1 MSTETQDSAS
11 SQTGQETS
19 STPSSNLSGRTMAFV
34 GVAVGCLAIT
44 GLFDAMNRPAAI
56 KEFGKMGQEFYPEFT
71 DPTTATSL
79 TVSVIDPEEVKP
91 LQFSVKQSDDTGQ
104 WVIPSHH
111 DYPADAADQL
121 AKTASSIIGIKRGAM
136 ISRWESDHAK
146 YGVVDPETD
155 SVSIDQIEGIG
166 KRITIGGPNEAT
178 LASYIVGKKNEDS
191 TNQYFVRHPDEAETY
206 IAELDINLTTK
217 FGDWVNT
224 DLLEITDGDIVRL
237 DLNDYS
243 FDEIQGTIT
252 GNIESVLSRDSS
264 SADWEL
270 EGIDAET
277 EQVKTAA
284 VTETLTALTTLEIA
298 GVRPKQAGLTPDL
311 QIDRAALRSQGDFDR
326 LSRDLLSRGFLLQ
339 PNRENKELLEL
350 ISREGEMFVGASD
363 GLLYRLYFGRA
374 FTGSNEDLEIGL
386 SSVTTE
392 EEGEE
397 APSDEETAGD
407 SAEDKKEGEEE
418 TPSGKPGRYVFVRV
432 NFDATLLG
440 DVLTKPEEPQEPA
453 EIQELKEKIAA
464 AAEEA
469 ATEETEE
476 AAPESETDGSTEEK
490 STEEETADEEDTQEQ
505 DEEDSSEQ
513 EAEAVESDEE
523 KLARL
528 QEEFT
533 AAQAAYQTEQ
543 AAFEEYQQKIEEGT
557 EKAVE
562 LNRRFAKW
570 YYVIPGESYD
580 KLSLDR
586 DNIVEPKQDES
597 SEDPAG
603 GAGLNVPPGLNVP
616 GLNIPGLGGAVPGG
630 AIPGGAGL
638 GGADLGGPDAAA
650 PPETTTDQ
658 PSNSTPD
665 SETSAPSPQENTPPV
680 EEPDDSSS
688 STEQESTEQ
697 ESTEQESTE
706 QESTEQESTANET
719 AEPEGT
725 EE

>member
-476 AAPESETDGSTEEK
+476 ATPESETDGSTEEK

-513 EAEAVESDEE
+513 EAETVESDEE

-533 AAQAAYQTEQ
+533 AAQAAYQTEL
-543 AAFEEYQQKIEEGT
+543 AAFEEYQQKIEDGT

-586 DNIVEPKQDES
+586 DNIVEPKQDET

-697 ESTEQESTE
+697 ESTEQEST
-706 QESTEQESTANET
+706 ANET

>member
-11 SQTGQETS
+11 SQTGQEAS

-224 DLLEITDGDIVRL
+224 DLLEITNGDIVRL

-243 FDEIQGTIT
+243 IDEIQGTIT

-270 EGIDAET
+270 EGMDAET
-277 EQVKTAA
+277 EQVKTTA
-284 VTETLTALTTLEIA
+284 VTETLTALTSLEIA

-386 SSVTTE
+386 SSDSTE

-397 APSDEETAGD
+397 APSDEEAAGD
-407 SAEDKKEGEEE
+407 SAEDKEEGEEE

-476 AAPESETDGSTEEK
+476 ATPESETDGSTEEK

-533 AAQAAYQTEQ
+533 AAQAAYQTEL
-543 AAFEEYQQKIEEGT
+543 AAFEEYQQKIEDGT

-697 ESTEQESTE
+697 ESTEQEST
-706 QESTEQESTANET
+706 ANET
-719 AEPEGT
+719 EGPVGT

>member
-1 MSTETQDSAS
+1 M
-11 SQTGQETS
+11 
-19 STPSSNLSGRTMAFV
+19 
-34 GVAVGCLAIT
+34 
-44 GLFDAMNRPAAI
+44 
-56 KEFGKMGQEFYPEFT
+56 
-71 DPTTATSL
+71 
-79 TVSVIDPEEVKP
+79 
-91 LQFSVKQSDDTGQ
+91 
-104 WVIPSHH
+104 
-111 DYPADAADQL
+111 
-121 AKTASSIIGIKRGAM
+121 
-136 ISRWESDHAK
+136 
-146 YGVVDPETD
+146 
-155 SVSIDQIEGIG
+155 SIDQIEGIG

-298 GVRPKQAGLTPDL
+298 GGRPKQAGLTPDL

-363 GLLYRLYFGRA
+363 GLLYSLYFGRA

-386 SSVTTE
+386 SSDTTE

-469 ATEETEE
+469 AAEETEE

-513 EAEAVESDEE
+513 EAETVESDEE

-533 AAQAAYQTEQ
+533 AAQAAYQTEL
-543 AAFEEYQQKIEEGT
+543 AAVEEYQQKIEDGT

-570 YYVIPGESYD
+570 DYVIPGESYD

-586 DNIVEPKQDES
+586 DNIVEPKQYES
-597 SEDPAG
+597 
-603 GAGLNVPPGLNVP
+603 
-616 GLNIPGLGGAVPGG
+616 
-630 AIPGGAGL
+630 
-638 GGADLGGPDAAA
+638 
-650 PPETTTDQ
+650 
-658 PSNSTPD
+658 
-665 SETSAPSPQENTPPV
+665 
-680 EEPDDSSS
+680 
-688 STEQESTEQ
+688 
-697 ESTEQESTE
+697 
-706 QESTEQESTANET
+706 
-719 AEPEGT
+719 
-725 EE
+725 

>member
-11 SQTGQETS
+11 SQTGQEAS

-56 KEFGKMGQEFYPEFT
+56 EEFGKMGQEFYPEFT

-91 LQFSVKQSDDTGQ
+91 LQFSVKQSDVTGQ

-386 SSVTTE
+386 SSDTTE

-533 AAQAAYQTEQ
+533 AAQAAYQTEL

-638 GGADLGGPDAAA
+638 GGADLGAPDAAA

-697 ESTEQESTE
+697 ESTEQEST
-706 QESTEQESTANET
+706 ANET
-719 AEPEGT
+719 AEPRGT

>member
-11 SQTGQETS
+11 SQTGQEAS

-56 KEFGKMGQEFYPEFT
+56 EEFGKMGQEFYPEFT

-386 SSVTTE
+386 SSDSTE
-392 EEGEE
+392 EEGDE
-397 APSDEETAGD
+397 APSDEEAAGD
-407 SAEDKKEGEEE
+407 SAEDKEEGEEE

-476 AAPESETDGSTEEK
+476 AASESETDGSPEEK

-533 AAQAAYQTEQ
+533 AAQAAYQTEL

-586 DNIVEPKQDES
+586 DNIVEPKQDET

-697 ESTEQESTE
+697 EST
-706 QESTEQESTANET
+706 ANET
-719 AEPEGT
+719 GEPKGT

>member
-11 SQTGQETS
+11 SQTGQEAS

-56 KEFGKMGQEFYPEFT
+56 QEFGKMGQEFYPEFT

-178 LASYIVGKKNEDS
+178 LASFIVGKKNEDS

-224 DLLEITDGDIVRL
+224 DLLEITNGDIVRL

-270 EGIDAET
+270 EGMDAET
-277 EQVKTAA
+277 EQVKTTA
-284 VTETLTALTTLEIA
+284 VTETLTALTSLEIA

-386 SSVTTE
+386 SSDTTE

-397 APSDEETAGD
+397 APSDEEADGD
-407 SAEDKKEGEEE
+407 SAEDKEEGEEE

-464 AAEEA
+464 TAEEA

-533 AAQAAYQTEQ
+533 AAQAAYQTEL
-543 AAFEEYQQKIEEGT
+543 AAFEEYQQKIEDGT

-586 DNIVEPKQDES
+586 DNIVEPKQDET

-603 GAGLNVPPGLNVP
+603 GAGLNAPQGLNVP

-665 SETSAPSPQENTPPV
+665 SETSASSPQENTPPV

-697 ESTEQESTE
+697 EST
-706 QESTEQESTANET
+706 ANET
-719 AEPEGT
+719 PEPVGT

>member
-476 AAPESETDGSTEEK
+476 ATPESETDGSTEEK

-513 EAEAVESDEE
+513 EAETVESDEE

-533 AAQAAYQTEQ
+533 AAQAAYQTEL
-543 AAFEEYQQKIEEGT
+543 AAFEEYQQKIEDGT

-586 DNIVEPKQDES
+586 DNIVEPKQDET

>member
-11 SQTGQETS
+11 SQTGQEAS

-56 KEFGKMGQEFYPEFT
+56 QEFGKMGQEFYPEFT

-224 DLLEITDGDIVRL
+224 DLLEITNGDIVRL

-270 EGIDAET
+270 EGMDAET
-277 EQVKTAA
+277 EQVKTTA
-284 VTETLTALTTLEIA
+284 VTETLTALTSLEIA

-386 SSVTTE
+386 SSDTTE

-397 APSDEETAGD
+397 APSDEEADGD
-407 SAEDKKEGEEE
+407 SAEDKEEGEEE

-464 AAEEA
+464 TAEEA

-533 AAQAAYQTEQ
+533 AAQAAYQTEL
-543 AAFEEYQQKIEEGT
+543 AAFEEYQQKIEDGT

-586 DNIVEPKQDES
+586 DNIVEPKQDET

-603 GAGLNVPPGLNVP
+603 GAGLNAPQGLNVP

-665 SETSAPSPQENTPPV
+665 SETSASSPQENTPPV

-697 ESTEQESTE
+697 EST
-706 QESTEQESTANET
+706 ANET
-719 AEPEGT
+719 PEPVGT

>member
-11 SQTGQETS
+11 SQAGQEAS

-350 ISREGEMFVGASD
+350 FSREGEMFVGASD

-386 SSVTTE
+386 SSDTTE

-469 ATEETEE
+469 AAEETEE

-513 EAEAVESDEE
+513 EAETVESDEE

-533 AAQAAYQTEQ
+533 AAQAAYQTEL
-543 AAFEEYQQKIEEGT
+543 AAFEEYQQKIEDGT

-586 DNIVEPKQDES
+586 DNIVEPKQDET

-697 ESTEQESTE
+697 EST
-706 QESTEQESTANET
+706 ANET

>member
-697 ESTEQESTE
+697 EST
-706 QESTEQESTANET
+706 ANET

>member
-56 KEFGKMGQEFYPEFT
+56 EEFGKMGQEFYPEFT

-284 VTETLTALTTLEIA
+284 VTETLTALTSLEIA

-386 SSVTTE
+386 SSDTTA

-533 AAQAAYQTEQ
+533 AAQAAYQTGL

-697 ESTEQESTE
+697 EST
-706 QESTEQESTANET
+706 ANEN

>member
-11 SQTGQETS
+11 SQTGQEAS

-386 SSVTTE
+386 SSDSTE

-476 AAPESETDGSTEEK
+476 ATPESETDGSTEEK

-513 EAEAVESDEE
+513 EAETVESDEE

-533 AAQAAYQTEQ
+533 AAQAAYQTEL
-543 AAFEEYQQKIEEGT
+543 AAFEEYQQKIEDGT

-586 DNIVEPKQDES
+586 DNIVEPKQDET

-697 ESTEQESTE
+697 EST
-706 QESTEQESTANET
+706 ANET
-719 AEPEGT
+719 AEPKGT

>member
-11 SQTGQETS
+11 SQTGQEAS

-56 KEFGKMGQEFYPEFT
+56 QEFGKMGQEFYPEFT

-386 SSVTTE
+386 SSDTTE

-533 AAQAAYQTEQ
+533 AAQAAYQTEL
-543 AAFEEYQQKIEEGT
+543 AAFEEYQQKIEDGT

-665 SETSAPSPQENTPPV
+665 SETSAPSTQENTPPV

-697 ESTEQESTE
+697 EST
-706 QESTEQESTANET
+706 ANET
-719 AEPEGT
+719 AEPKGT

>member
-56 KEFGKMGQEFYPEFT
+56 EEFGKMGQEFYPEFT

-284 VTETLTALTTLEIA
+284 VTETLTALTSLEIA

-386 SSVTTE
+386 SSDTTA

-407 SAEDKKEGEEE
+407 SAEDKKEGEDE

-533 AAQAAYQTEQ
+533 AAQAAYQTGL

-597 SEDPAG
+597 SGDPAG

-697 ESTEQESTE
+697 EST
-706 QESTEQESTANET
+706 ANEN

>member
-11 SQTGQETS
+11 SQTGQEAS

-56 KEFGKMGQEFYPEFT
+56 EEFGKMGQEFYPEFT

-224 DLLEITDGDIVRL
+224 DLLEITNGDIVRL

-270 EGIDAET
+270 EGMDAET
-277 EQVKTAA
+277 EQVKTTA
-284 VTETLTALTTLEIA
+284 VTETLTALTSLEIA

-386 SSVTTE
+386 SSDTTE
-392 EEGEE
+392 EEEEE

-476 AAPESETDGSTEEK
+476 AAPESETDDSTEEE

-513 EAEAVESDEE
+513 EAETVESDEE

-533 AAQAAYQTEQ
+533 AAQAAYQTEL

-586 DNIVEPKQDES
+586 DNIVEPKQDET

-680 EEPDDSSS
+680 KEPDDSSS

-697 ESTEQESTE
+697 ESTEQEST
-706 QESTEQESTANET
+706 ANET
-719 AEPEGT
+719 AEPVGT

>member
-11 SQTGQETS
+11 SQAGQEAS

-56 KEFGKMGQEFYPEFT
+56 KEFGKMGQEFYTEFT

-476 AAPESETDGSTEEK
+476 ATPESETDGSTEEK

-513 EAEAVESDEE
+513 EAETVESDEE

-533 AAQAAYQTEQ
+533 AAQAAYQTEL
-543 AAFEEYQQKIEEGT
+543 AAFEEYQQKIEDGT

-586 DNIVEPKQDES
+586 DNIVEPKQDET

-697 ESTEQESTE
+697 ESTEQEST
-706 QESTEQESTANET
+706 ANET
-719 AEPEGT
+719 AEPKGT

>member
-11 SQTGQETS
+11 SQTGQEAS

-56 KEFGKMGQEFYPEFT
+56 EEFGKMGQEFYPEFT

-386 SSVTTE
+386 SSDSTE

-397 APSDEETAGD
+397 APSDEEAAGD
-407 SAEDKKEGEEE
+407 SAEDKEEGEEE

-476 AAPESETDGSTEEK
+476 ATPESETDGSTEEK

-505 DEEDSSEQ
+505 DEEDSAEQ

-533 AAQAAYQTEQ
+533 AAQAAYQTEL
-543 AAFEEYQQKIEEGT
+543 AAFEEYQQKIEDGT

-586 DNIVEPKQDES
+586 DNIVEPKQDET

-697 ESTEQESTE
+697 EST
-706 QESTEQESTANET
+706 ANET
-719 AEPEGT
+719 AEPVGT

>member
-11 SQTGQETS
+11 SQTGQEAS

-56 KEFGKMGQEFYPEFT
+56 EEFGKMGQEFYPEFT

-386 SSVTTE
+386 SSDSTE
-392 EEGEE
+392 EEGDE
-397 APSDEETAGD
+397 APSDEEAAGD
-407 SAEDKKEGEEE
+407 SAEDKEEGEEE

-476 AAPESETDGSTEEK
+476 ATPESETNGSTEEK
-490 STEEETADEEDTQEQ
+490 STEEETADEEDTPEQ

-533 AAQAAYQTEQ
+533 AAQAAYQTEL
-543 AAFEEYQQKIEEGT
+543 AAFEEYQRKIEDGT

-586 DNIVEPKQDES
+586 DNIVEPKQDET

-603 GAGLNVPPGLNVP
+603 GAGLNAPPGLNVP

-638 GGADLGGPDAAA
+638 GGADLGGPDSAA

-665 SETSAPSPQENTPPV
+665 SETSAPSPQENTSSA
-680 EEPDDSSS
+680 EEPEDSGS
-688 STEQESTEQ
+688 STEQEST
-697 ESTEQESTE
+697 T
-706 QESTEQESTANET
+706 NET
-719 AEPEGT
+719 PEPEGT

>member
-11 SQTGQETS
+11 SQTGQEAS

-56 KEFGKMGQEFYPEFT
+56 EEFGKMGQEFYPEFT

-386 SSVTTE
+386 SSDSTE
-392 EEGEE
+392 EEGDE
-397 APSDEETAGD
+397 APSDEEAAGD
-407 SAEDKKEGEEE
+407 SAEDKEEGEEE

-476 AAPESETDGSTEEK
+476 AAPESETDGSPEEK

-533 AAQAAYQTEQ
+533 AAQAAYQTEL

-586 DNIVEPKQDES
+586 DNIVEPKQDET

-697 ESTEQESTE
+697 EST
-706 QESTEQESTANET
+706 ANET
-719 AEPEGT
+719 GEPKGT

>member
-11 SQTGQETS
+11 SQTGQEAS

-56 KEFGKMGQEFYPEFT
+56 EEFGKMGQEFYPEFT

-386 SSVTTE
+386 SSDSTE
-392 EEGEE
+392 EEGDE
-397 APSDEETAGD
+397 APSDEEAAGD
-407 SAEDKKEGEEE
+407 SAEDKEEGEEE

-469 ATEETEE
+469 ATEESEE
-476 AAPESETDGSTEEK
+476 ATPESETNGSTEEK
-490 STEEETADEEDTQEQ
+490 STEEETADEEDTPEQ

-533 AAQAAYQTEQ
+533 AAQAAYQTEL
-543 AAFEEYQQKIEEGT
+543 AAFEEYQRKIEDGT

-586 DNIVEPKQDES
+586 DNIVEPKQDET

-603 GAGLNVPPGLNVP
+603 GAGLNAPPGLNVP

-638 GGADLGGPDAAA
+638 GGADLGGPDSAA

-697 ESTEQESTE
+697 EST
-706 QESTEQESTANET
+706 ANET
-719 AEPEGT
+719 AEPVGT

>member
-11 SQTGQETS
+11 SQTGQEAS

-56 KEFGKMGQEFYPEFT
+56 EEFGKMGQEFYPEFT

-386 SSVTTE
+386 SSDSTE
-392 EEGEE
+392 EEGDE
-397 APSDEETAGD
+397 APSDEEAAGD
-407 SAEDKKEGEEE
+407 SAEDKEEGEEE

-476 AAPESETDGSTEEK
+476 ATPESETNGSTEEK
-490 STEEETADEEDTQEQ
+490 STEEETADEEDTPEQ

-533 AAQAAYQTEQ
+533 AAQAAYQTEL
-543 AAFEEYQQKIEEGT
+543 AAFEEYQRKIEDGT

-586 DNIVEPKQDES
+586 DNIVEPKQDET

-603 GAGLNVPPGLNVP
+603 GAGLNAPPGLNVP

-638 GGADLGGPDAAA
+638 GGADLGGPDSAA

-697 ESTEQESTE
+697 EST
-706 QESTEQESTANET
+706 ANET
-719 AEPEGT
+719 AEPVGT

>member
-11 SQTGQETS
+11 SQTGQEAS

-56 KEFGKMGQEFYPEFT
+56 EEFGKMGQEFYPEFT

-270 EGIDAET
+270 EGMDAET
-277 EQVKTAA
+277 EQVKTTA
-284 VTETLTALTTLEIA
+284 VTETLTALTSLEIA

-386 SSVTTE
+386 SSDSTE

-397 APSDEETAGD
+397 APSDEEAAGD
-407 SAEDKKEGEEE
+407 SAEDKEEGEEE

-476 AAPESETDGSTEEK
+476 ATPESETDGSTEEK

-533 AAQAAYQTEQ
+533 AAQAAYQTEL
-543 AAFEEYQQKIEEGT
+543 AAFEEYQQKIEDGT

-586 DNIVEPKQDES
+586 DNIVEPKQDET

-688 STEQESTEQ
+688 STEQEST
-697 ESTEQESTE
+697 
-706 QESTEQESTANET
+706 ANET

>member
-11 SQTGQETS
+11 SQTGQEAS

-56 KEFGKMGQEFYPEFT
+56 QEFGKMGQEFYPEFT

-178 LASYIVGKKNEDS
+178 LASFIVGKKNEDS

-224 DLLEITDGDIVRL
+224 DLLEITNGDIVRL

-270 EGIDAET
+270 EGMDAET
-277 EQVKTAA
+277 EQVKTTA
-284 VTETLTALTTLEIA
+284 VTETLTALTSLEIA

-386 SSVTTE
+386 SSDTTE

-397 APSDEETAGD
+397 APSDEEADGD
-407 SAEDKKEGEEE
+407 SAEDKEEGEEE

-440 DVLTKPEEPQEPA
+440 DVLTKPEELQEPA

-464 AAEEA
+464 TAEEA

-533 AAQAAYQTEQ
+533 AAQAAYQTEL
-543 AAFEEYQQKIEEGT
+543 AAFEEYQQKIEDGT

-586 DNIVEPKQDES
+586 DNIVEPKQDET

-603 GAGLNVPPGLNVP
+603 GAGLNAPQGLNVP

-665 SETSAPSPQENTPPV
+665 SETSASSPQENTPPV

-697 ESTEQESTE
+697 ESTEQEST
-706 QESTEQESTANET
+706 ANET
-719 AEPEGT
+719 PEPVGT

>member
-11 SQTGQETS
+11 SQTEQEAS
-19 STPSSNLSGRTMAFV
+19 STPASNLSGRTMVFV
-34 GVAVGCLAIT
+34 GVAVGCLVIT
-44 GLFDAMNRPAAI
+44 GLFDAISRPAAI
-56 KEFGKMGQEFYPEFT
+56 EEFGKMGQEFYPEFT

-191 TNQYFVRHPDEAETY
+191 TNQYFVRHPNEAETY

-224 DLLEITDGDIVRL
+224 DLLEITNGDIVRL

-252 GNIESVLSRDSS
+252 GNIESVLTRDSS

-270 EGIDAET
+270 EGIDVET
-277 EQVKTAA
+277 EQVKTTA
-284 VTETLTALTTLEIA
+284 VTETLTALTSLEIA

-339 PNRENKELLEL
+339 PNRENQELLEL

-386 SSVTTE
+386 SSDSTE

-397 APSDEETAGD
+397 APSDEEAAGD
-407 SAEDKKEGEEE
+407 SAEDKEKSGEE

-440 DVLTKPEEPQEPA
+440 DVLSKPEEPQEPA

-469 ATEETEE
+469 ATEET
-476 AAPESETDGSTEEK
+476 APESETEGSTEEEG
-490 STEEETADEEDTQEQ
+490 TEEETPDEEDTQEQ

-523 KLARL
+523 KLARM

-533 AAQAAYQTEQ
+533 AAQAAYQTEL
-543 AAFEEYQQKIEEGT
+543 AAFEEYQQKIEDGT

-586 DNIVEPKQDES
+586 DNIVEPKQDET

-603 GAGLNVPPGLNVP
+603 GAGLNVPQGLNVP
-616 GLNIPGLGGAVPGG
+616 GLNIPGLGGAIPGG
-630 AIPGGAGL
+630 VIPGGAGL

-650 PPETTTDQ
+650 PPETTADQ
-658 PSNSTPD
+658 PSSSTPD
-665 SETSAPSPQENTPPV
+665 SETSAPSPQENTSSA
-680 EEPDDSSS
+680 EEPEDSGS
-688 STEQESTEQ
+688 STEQEST
-697 ESTEQESTE
+697 T
-706 QESTEQESTANET
+706 NET
-719 AEPEGT
+719 SEPEGT

>member
-11 SQTGQETS
+11 SQTGQEAS
-19 STPSSNLSGRTMAFV
+19 STPSSNLSGRTMVFV

-44 GLFDAMNRPAAI
+44 GLFDAMTRPAAI

-178 LASYIVGKKNEDS
+178 LASYIVGNKNEDS

-224 DLLEITDGDIVRL
+224 DLLEITNGDIVRL

-252 GNIESVLSRDSS
+252 GNIQSVLSRDSS

-277 EQVKTAA
+277 EQVKTTA
-284 VTETLTALTTLEIA
+284 VTETLTALTSLEIA

-386 SSVTTE
+386 SSDSADE
-392 EEGEE
+392 AGEE
-397 APSDEETAGD
+397 APSDEEAAGD
-407 SAEDKKEGEEE
+407 SAEDKEEGEEE

-464 AAEEA
+464 TAEEA

-476 AAPESETDGSTEEK
+476 AAPESETEGSTEEK
-490 STEEETADEEDTQEQ
+490 STEEETTDEDDTQEQ
-505 DEEDSSEQ
+505 DKEDSSEQ
-513 EAEAVESDEE
+513 EAETVESDEE

-533 AAQAAYQTEQ
+533 AAQAAYQTEL

-586 DNIVEPKQDES
+586 DNIVEPKQDETQ
-597 SEDPAG
+597 EDPTG

-630 AIPGGAGL
+630 GIPGGAGL

-650 PPETTTDQ
+650 SPETTADQ
-658 PSNSTPD
+658 PSSSTPAA
-665 SETSAPSPQENTPPV
+665 EASAPGPQENTPPV

-688 STEQESTEQ
+688 STEQEST
-697 ESTEQESTE
+697 
-706 QESTEQESTANET
+706 ANET
-719 AEPEGT
+719 EEPEGT

>member
-11 SQTGQETS
+11 SQTGQEAS

-56 KEFGKMGQEFYPEFT
+56 EEFGKMGQEFYPEFT

-224 DLLEITDGDIVRL
+224 DLLEITNGDIVRL

-270 EGIDAET
+270 EGMDAET
-277 EQVKTAA
+277 EQVKTTA
-284 VTETLTALTTLEIA
+284 VTETLTALTSLEIA

-386 SSVTTE
+386 SSDTTE
-392 EEGEE
+392 EEEEE

-476 AAPESETDGSTEEK
+476 AAPESETDGSPEEK

-533 AAQAAYQTEQ
+533 AAQAAYQTEL

-586 DNIVEPKQDES
+586 DNIVEPKQDET

-680 EEPDDSSS
+680 KEPDDSSS

-697 ESTEQESTE
+697 ESTEQEST
-706 QESTEQESTANET
+706 ANET
-719 AEPEGT
+719 AEPVGT

>member
-11 SQTGQETS
+11 SQAGQEAS

-386 SSVTTE
+386 SSDTTE

-469 ATEETEE
+469 AAEETEE

-513 EAEAVESDEE
+513 EAETVESDEE

-533 AAQAAYQTEQ
+533 AAQAAYQTEL
-543 AAFEEYQQKIEEGT
+543 AAFEEYQQKIEDGT

-586 DNIVEPKQDES
+586 DNIVEPKQDET

-697 ESTEQESTE
+697 EST
-706 QESTEQESTANET
+706 ANET

>member
-476 AAPESETDGSTEEK
+476 ATPESETDGSTEEK

-513 EAEAVESDEE
+513 EAETVESDEE

-533 AAQAAYQTEQ
+533 AAQAAYQTEL
-543 AAFEEYQQKIEEGT
+543 AAFEEYQQKIEDGT

-586 DNIVEPKQDES
+586 DNIVEPKQDET

-697 ESTEQESTE
+697 EST
-706 QESTEQESTANET
+706 ANET
-719 AEPEGT
+719 AEPKGT

>member
-11 SQTGQETS
+11 SQTGQEAS

-56 KEFGKMGQEFYPEFT
+56 QEFGKMGQEFYPEFT

-386 SSVTTE
+386 SSDSTE

-397 APSDEETAGD
+397 APSDQEAAGD
-407 SAEDKKEGEEE
+407 SAEDKEEGEEE

-533 AAQAAYQTEQ
+533 AAQAAYQTEL
-543 AAFEEYQQKIEEGT
+543 AAFEEYQQKIEDGT

-586 DNIVEPKQDES
+586 DNIVEPKQDET

-638 GGADLGGPDAAA
+638 GGADLAGPDAAA

-658 PSNSTPD
+658 PSNSTPN

-697 ESTEQESTE
+697 EST
-706 QESTEQESTANET
+706 ANET
-719 AEPEGT
+719 AEPKGT